1 MMNIDQIEAL
11 AWEKMNG
18 LLPAVVQDANSMQ
31 ILMMGY
37 MNKAAVAKTLETGKV
52 TFYSRSKGRLWMK
65 GETSGNDL
73 ALCSIKAD
81 CDNDSLLVIA
91 KAKGPTCHEGTLSC
105 FDTVELAN
113 IQAVDINI
121 IERLEAI
128 ILERQQNQDEK
139 SYVSTLLSEGLSRVA
154 QKVGEE
160 AVEVVIE
167 AMKDKSTSFSEEV
180 ADLLFHLLILMRLK
194 GVAYADILQI
204 LKERNALKF
213 MRVEQH

>member
-1 MMNIDQIEAL
+1 MNIDQIEAL

-18 LLPAVVQDANSMQ
+18 LLPAIVQDANSMQ

-52 TFYSRSKGRLWMK
+52 TFYSRSKGRLWVK

-91 KAKGPTCHEGTLSC
+91 KAKGPTCHEGTVSC
-105 FDTVELAN
+105 FNSPNAKV
-113 IQAVDINI
+113 NI
-121 IERLEAI
+121 IDSLEAI
-128 ILERQQNQDEK
+128 ILERQQSQADS
-139 SYVSTLLSEGLSRVA
+139 SYVARLLGEGMSRVA

-167 AMKDKSTSFSEEV
+167 AMKETSSTFSEEV

-194 GVAYADILQI
+194 DVAYADILQI
-204 LKERNALKF
+204 LKERNAAAVDSSLQKQ
-213 MRVEQH
+213 VV

>member
-1 MMNIDQIEAL
+1 MNTDQIEAL

-18 LLPAVVQDANSMQ
+18 LLPAIVQDANSMQ

-52 TFYSRSKGRLWMK
+52 TFYSRSKDRLWMK

-91 KAKGPTCHEGTLSC
+91 KAKGPTCHEGTVSC
-105 FDTVELAN
+105 FNSSNAKV
-113 IQAVDINI
+113 NI
-121 IERLEAI
+121 IDRLEAI
-128 ILERQQNQDEK
+128 ILERQQSQADS
-139 SYVSTLLSEGLSRVA
+139 SYVARLLGEGMSRVA

-167 AMKDKSTSFSEEV
+167 AMKETSSTFSEEV

-204 LKERNALKF
+204 LKERNAAALDSNLQKK
-213 MRVEQH
+213 VG

>member
-1 MMNIDQIEAL
+1 MMNTDQIEAL

-18 LLPAVVQDANSMQ
+18 LLPAIVQDANSMQ

-52 TFYSRSKGRLWMK
+52 TFYSRSKDRLWMK

-91 KAKGPTCHEGTLSC
+91 KAKGPTCHEGTVSC
-105 FDTVELAN
+105 FNSPNAKV
-113 IQAVDINI
+113 NI
-121 IERLEAI
+121 IDRLEAI
-128 ILERQQNQDEK
+128 ILERQQSQADS
-139 SYVSTLLSEGLSRVA
+139 SYVARLLGEGMSRVA

-167 AMKDKSTSFSEEV
+167 AMKETSSTFSEEV

-204 LKERNALKF
+204 LKERNAAALDSNPQKE
-213 MRVEQH
+213 VG